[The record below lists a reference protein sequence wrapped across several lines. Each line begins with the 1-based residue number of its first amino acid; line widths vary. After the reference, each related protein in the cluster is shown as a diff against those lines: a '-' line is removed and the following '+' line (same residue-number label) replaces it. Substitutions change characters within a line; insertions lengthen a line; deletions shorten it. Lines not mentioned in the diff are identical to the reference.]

1 MSQTAKCLLFGRSLT
16 VFDFFRSEI
25 DLGFVLD
32 FCNQYR
38 YPVFGSEISIT
49 QGVVSRIQLQR
60 YSYSD
65 VNLMSVQTDSA
76 VNPGNSGGP
85 VLDSNNLVVGIAFQT
100 LSNKDTDHVG
110 EFIPCCVFERFL
122 KNEAC
127 NGELIQV
134 PGISFYWQTLES
146 KAMRAALGL
155 DALLEPNNSGVFV
168 IAVTSFGSVAD
179 VLREGDVIVTVEG
192 VSVGNQGTIPF
203 RSFRVG
209 FSHLFTSR
217 AVGDEINVGIVRD
230 GVRMDVQ
237 WRLQSVESSRLV
249 PVHDKMKALGS
260 DPEYLIVAGLVFIGL
275 NAHSLQSEWNDD
287 CSYDSLALMKY
298 YDLFGTKQRKDQE
311 CVLLSQVLDADVNSG
326 YEGIQG
332 EIVDSFNGEAVNSVS
347 HLAELYRKCADKY
360 MHIKLVNKTY
370 LILDREKAVESE
382 AEILLQHNI
391 PAPYRIGASTSDSKD
406 EEVLSSVSADA
417 TSPSSATEESSAKI
431 KAPDS
436 EEIGA
441 TVP

>member
-1 MSQTAKCLLFGRSLT
+1 
-16 VFDFFRSEI
+16 
-25 DLGFVLD
+25 
-32 FCNQYR
+32 
-38 YPVFGSEISIT
+38 VFGSEISIT

-65 VNLMSVQTDSA
+65 VNLLSVQTDSA

-122 KNEAC
+122 KSDAC
-127 NGELIQV
+127 NGEVIQV

-146 KAMRAALGL
+146 KSMRAALGL
-155 DALLEPNNSGVFV
+155 DALQEPNNSGVYV
-168 IAVTSFGSVAD
+168 ISVTSFGSVAD
-179 VLREGDVIVTVEG
+179 VLREGDVIVSVDG

-203 RSFRVG
+203 RAFRVG

-230 GVRMDVQ
+230 GARMDIQ
-237 WRLQSVESSRLV
+237 WTLQSVESSRLV

-260 DPEYLIVAGLVFIGL
+260 DPEYLIIAGLVFIGL
-275 NAHSLQSEWNDD
+275 NAHSIQSEWNDD

-298 YDLFGTKQRKDQE
+298 YDLFGTKQKNDQE

-332 EIVDSFNGEAVNSVS
+332 EIVDSFNGVPLNSVS
-347 HLAELYRKCADKY
+347 HLAELYRNCTDKY

-370 LILDREKAVESE
+370 LILDREMAEQSE

-391 PAPYRIGASTSDSKD
+391 PAPYRIGVAGADMKD
-406 EEVLSSVSADA
+406 EIVLSSISANSS
-417 TSPSSATEESSAKI
+417 SPNLSSNDISGKIDVTDNEEV
-431 KAPDS
+431 
-436 EEIGA
+436 GA
-441 TVP
+441 TQP